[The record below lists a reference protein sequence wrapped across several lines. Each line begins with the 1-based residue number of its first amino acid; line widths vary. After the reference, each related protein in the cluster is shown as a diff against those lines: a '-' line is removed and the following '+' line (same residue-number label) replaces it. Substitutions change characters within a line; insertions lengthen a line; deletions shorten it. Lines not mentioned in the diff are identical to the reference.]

1 MSNDQKLFLSAS
13 GLQTLIENIKSS
25 ITNVESRVI
34 PEITGTAT
42 STGAITWRFEPTA
55 DDLVKLQGLRD
66 GDYSEILFTPV
77 ISDYKYHIILRKT
90 AASGIQE
97 FTGYGINNFS
107 NNTIDLYV
115 AAGLNSS
122 GYIIISKFQV
132 TDIDGLIAGTAISL
146 ASNVVGVKV
155 GDGLT
160 TDTNGNLKTTI
171 VGEIMSETAYSQL
184 ATKTAD
190 VYFTYD

>member
-1 MSNDQKLFLSAS
+1 MSNNQKLFLSAS

-25 ITNVESRVI
+25 IVAVESNII

-42 STGAITWRFEPTA
+42 SIDAITWRFEPTA
-55 DDLVKLQGLRD
+55 SDLTKLQGLRE
-66 GDYSEILFTPV
+66 GTYSEILFTPV
-77 ISDYKYHIILRKT
+77 ISNYKYHIVLRKT
-90 AASGIQE
+90 DTSGVQE

-107 NNTIDLYV
+107 NNTMDLYSAV
-115 AAGLNSS
+115 GLNGS
-122 GYIIISKFQV
+122 GYIIINKFQI

-171 VGEIMSETAYSQL
+171 VGEIMSETAYGQL

>member
-1 MSNDQKLFLSAS
+1 MPNDQKLFLSAS

-25 ITNVESRVI
+25 IVAVESNII
-34 PEITGTAT
+34 PEITGTAI
-42 STGAITWRFEPTA
+42 STGSITWRFEPTA
-55 DDLVKLQGLRD
+55 SDLTKLQGLRN

-77 ISDYKYHIILRKT
+77 ISNYKHHIILRKT
-90 AASGIQE
+90 AASGVQE
-97 FTGYGINNFS
+97 FTGYGINAFA
-107 NNTIDLYV
+107 NNTLDIYNAV
-115 AAGLNSS
+115 GLNGS
-122 GYIIISKFQV
+122 GNIIITKFQV
-132 TDIDGLIAGTAISL
+132 TSLDALTAGTAISL
-146 ASNVVGVKV
+146 TNNTVGVKV

-171 VGEIMSETAYSQL
+171 VGEIMSETAYGQL